1 VVDEASMLDCLLM
14 NHLLKAI
21 PAPATLVLVGDVDQ
35 LPSVGPGAVLEDVIA
50 SQQFPLVRLTEIF
63 RQAQQSQIVV
73 NAHRVREGLFPNIW
87 PSGEDLQDF
96 FFIEKDD
103 PEEVLQIIVK
113 LCRER
118 IPGRFH
124 LDAIEDVQVLSPMH
138 RGAVGAQRLNQV
150 LQEALNPQTEALD
163 RAGRSFR
170 LHDKVMQIRNNYDKD
185 VFNGDLGR
193 VRKIDLESQVLRVEV
208 DGRMVDY
215 GFEEL
220 DELVLA
226 YAVTVHKAQGSEYP
240 AVVLPLLT
248 QHYLML
254 QRNLLYTA
262 ITRGRRLVVV
272 VGSKK
277 ALAIAVKNDKTQ
289 RRFTLLKDRL
299 MDFKPA

>member
-1 VVDEASMLDCLLM
+1 M
-14 NHLLKAI
+14 
-21 PAPATLVLVGDVDQ
+21 
-35 LPSVGPGAVLEDVIA
+35 
-50 SQQFPLVRLTEIF
+50 
-63 RQAQQSQIVV
+63 
-73 NAHRVREGLFPNIW
+73 
-87 PSGEDLQDF
+87 
-96 FFIEKDD
+96 
-103 PEEVLQIIVK
+103 
-113 LCRER
+113 
-118 IPGRFH
+118 
-124 LDAIEDVQVLSPMH
+124 
-138 RGAVGAQRLNQV
+138 V
-150 LQEALNPQTEALD
+150 LQEALNPQKEVLE

-170 LHDKVMQIRNNYDKD
+170 LHDKVMQIRNNYDKE

-193 VRKIDLESQVLRVEV
+193 VRKIDLENQIMQVEV

-215 GFEEL
+215 AFDEL

-289 RRFTLLKDRL
+289 KRFTLLKERL
-299 MDFKPA
+299 MDLKLP